1 MEIISK
7 EDQFDCLK
15 AMQST
20 IKKLEKAYAQMNQ
33 KGANTTL
40 VKKRLDACKIG
51 LAMLEN
57 VWNEVSHTYSQTD
70 LEDARKTLLALT
82 PSVESS
88 YAKSKAGTPQRTLLE
103 RRLKALQLADQ
114 AINQQLSDGNHEDS
128 CL

>member
-1 MEIISK
+1 MEIISN
-7 EDQFDCLK
+7 EDQFECLK
-15 AMQST
+15 SMQST

-57 VWNEVSHTYSQTD
+57 VWNEVPHSHSHTE
-70 LEDARKTLLALT
+70 LAGARKVLLALT

-88 YAKSKAGTPQRTLLE
+88 YAKSKAGSPQRTLLE
-103 RRLKALQLADQ
+103 RRLKALDLVDEAIKDQ
-114 AINQQLSDGNHEDS
+114 DS
-128 CL
+128 HGK

>member
-1 MEIISK
+1 MEIISN
-7 EDQFDCLK
+7 EDQFECLK
-15 AMQST
+15 SMQST

-57 VWNEVSHTYSQTD
+57 VWNEVPHSHSHTE
-70 LEDARKTLLALT
+70 LAGARKVLLALT

-88 YAKSKAGTPQRTLLE
+88 YAKSKAGSPQRTLLE
-103 RRLKALQLADQ
+103 RRLKALDLVDEAIKDQ
-114 AINQQLSDGNHEDS
+114 ISMENS
-128 CL
+128 

>member
-1 MEIISK
+1 MEIISN
-7 EDQFDCLK
+7 EDQFECLK
-15 AMQST
+15 SMQST

-57 VWNEVSHTYSQTD
+57 VWNEVPHSHSHTELAGAQ
-70 LEDARKTLLALT
+70 KVLLALT

-88 YAKSKAGTPQRTLLE
+88 YAKSKAGSPQRTLLE
-103 RRLKALQLADQ
+103 RRLKALDLVDEAIKDQ
-114 AINQQLSDGNHEDS
+114 ISMENS
-128 CL
+128 

>member
-1 MEIISK
+1 MEIISN
-7 EDQFDCLK
+7 EDQFECLK
-15 AMQST
+15 SMQST

-57 VWNEVSHTYSQTD
+57 VWNEVPHSHSHTE
-70 LEDARKTLLALT
+70 LAGARKVLLALT

-88 YAKSKAGTPQRTLLE
+88 YAKSKAGSPQRTLLE
-103 RRLKALQLADQ
+103 RRLKALDLVDEAIKDQ
-114 AINQQLSDGNHEDS
+114 IPMENS
-128 CL
+128 